1 MVYVMRNGRRVIAAL
16 SFLLLCCGVH
26 VHAQRVAVKTNA
38 LGWLT
43 ASPNVEAEFVL
54 GSHVS
59 LNMGIAANPISTDN
73 FKTTFT
79 HFQPEVRYWLNRP
92 MVSHFLGITAFVNN
106 FDMMVKDVHHKGDAY
121 AAGLTYGYAWVL
133 GDHWNI
139 EATAGVG
146 VLRYRQFKYD
156 KGTPKPGA
164 VNDSKTTIAHYLG
177 RRQRQ
182 MCIRDSI
189 RPTDPRAGAYHKP
202 AGKKCS
208 ECKCVES
215 GQ

>member
-1 MVYVMRNGRRVIAAL
+1 MLWCTCARTTGGCKDKCI
-16 SFLLLCCGVH
+16 
-26 VHAQRVAVKTNA
+26 
-38 LGWLT
+38 GWLT

-156 KGTPKPGA
+156 KGTPKP
-164 VNDSKTTIAHYLG
+164 VRSTIV
-177 RRQRQ
+177 
-182 MCIRDSI
+182 
-189 RPTDPRAGAYHKP
+189 RPPLHLSNWGYPLFILFDNEH
-202 AGKKCS
+202 
-208 ECKCVES
+208 
-215 GQ
+215 

>member
-1 MVYVMRNGRRVIAAL
+1 M
-16 SFLLLCCGVH
+16 
-26 VHAQRVAVKTNA
+26 HAQRVAVKTNA

-106 FDMMVKDVHHKGDAY
+106 FNMMVKDVHHKGDAY
-121 AAGLTYGYAWVL
+121 AAGLTYGYVWVL
-133 GDHWNI
+133 RN
-139 EATAGVG
+139 
-146 VLRYRQFKYD
+146 RMR
-156 KGTPKPGA
+156 
-164 VNDSKTTIAHYLG
+164 STIV
-177 RRQRQ
+177 
-182 MCIRDSI
+182 
-189 RPTDPRAGAYHKP
+189 RPPLHLSNWGYPLFILFDNEH
-202 AGKKCS
+202 
-208 ECKCVES
+208 
-215 GQ
+215 

>member
-1 MVYVMRNGRRVIAAL
+1 M
-16 SFLLLCCGVH
+16 
-26 VHAQRVAVKTNA
+26 
-38 LGWLT
+38 GWLT

-59 LNMGIAANPISTDN
+59 LNIGIAANPISTDN

-106 FDMMVKDVHHKGDAY
+106 FNMMVKDVHHKGD
-121 AAGLTYGYAWVL
+121 
-133 GDHWNI
+133 I

-164 VNDSKTTIAHYLG
+164 VNDSKTTIAPVKLG
-177 RRQRQ
+177 VSFVYI
-182 MCIRDSI
+182 IR
-189 RPTDPRAGAYHKP
+189 
-202 AGKKCS
+202 
-208 ECKCVES
+208 
-215 GQ
+215 

>member
-1 MVYVMRNGRRVIAAL
+1 MVYVMRNGRRVIVAL

-54 GSHVS
+54 GSQGS
-59 LNMGIAANPISTDN
+59 LNIGIAANPISTDN

-106 FDMMVKDVHHKGDAY
+106 FNM
-121 AAGLTYGYAWVL
+121 
-133 GDHWNI
+133 
-139 EATAGVG
+139 
-146 VLRYRQFKYD
+146 LRSRQFKYD
-156 KGTPKPGA
+156 KGIPKPDA
-164 VNDSKTTIAHYLG
+164 VNDSKTTIAPVKLG
-177 RRQRQ
+177 VSFVYI
-182 MCIRDSI
+182 IR
-189 RPTDPRAGAYHKP
+189 
-202 AGKKCS
+202 
-208 ECKCVES
+208 
-215 GQ
+215 

>member
-1 MVYVMRNGRRVIAAL
+1 MRNGRRVIAAL

-121 AAGLTYGYAWVL
+121 AAGLTVSL
-133 GDHWNI
+133 SMI
-139 EATAGVG
+139 R
-146 VLRYRQFKYD
+146 VLRNR
-156 KGTPKPGA
+156 
-164 VNDSKTTIAHYLG
+164 VRSTIV
-177 RRQRQ
+177 
-182 MCIRDSI
+182 
-189 RPTDPRAGAYHKP
+189 RPPLHLSNWGYPLFILFDNEH
-202 AGKKCS
+202 
-208 ECKCVES
+208 
-215 GQ
+215 

>member
-92 MVSHFLGITAFVNN
+92 MVSHFS
-106 FDMMVKDVHHKGDAY
+106 
-121 AAGLTYGYAWVL
+121 
-133 GDHWNI
+133 WNHRFR
-139 EATAGVG
+139 E
-146 VLRYRQFKYD
+146 
-156 KGTPKPGA
+156 
-164 VNDSKTTIAHYLG
+164 
-177 RRQRQ
+177 
-182 MCIRDSI
+182 
-189 RPTDPRAGAYHKP
+189 
-202 AGKKCS
+202 
-208 ECKCVES
+208 
-215 GQ
+215 

>member
-1 MVYVMRNGRRVIAAL
+1 MVYGMRNGRRVIAAL

-106 FDMMVKDVHHKGDAY
+106 FNMMVKDVHHKGDAY
-121 AAGLTYGYAWVL
+121 AAGLTYGYVWVL

-156 KGTPKPGA
+156 KGIPKPDA
-164 VNDSKTTIAHYLG
+164 VNDSKTTIAPVKLG
-177 RRQRQ
+177 VSFVYI
-182 MCIRDSI
+182 IR
-189 RPTDPRAGAYHKP
+189 
-202 AGKKCS
+202 
-208 ECKCVES
+208 
-215 GQ
+215 

>member
-1 MVYVMRNGRRVIAAL
+1 MVYVMRNGRRVIVAL

-79 HFQPEVRYWLNRP
+79 HFQPE
-92 MVSHFLGITAFVNN
+92 ITDDDAVKEITGDGTKRELTLSDGSIR
-106 FDMMVKDVHHKGDAY
+106 FDHVY
-121 AAGLTYGYAWVL
+121 
-133 GDHWNI
+133 
-139 EATAGVG
+139 
-146 VLRYRQFKYD
+146 FKYHPD
-156 KGTPKPGA
+156 SAEWNLTDIDFSIASGMTVGILGGT
-164 VNDSKTTIAHYLG
+164 
-177 RRQRQ
+177 
-182 MCIRDSI
+182 
-189 RPTDPRAGAYHKP
+189 
-202 AGKKCS
+202 
-208 ECKCVES
+208 
-215 GQ
+215 

>member
-59 LNMGIAANPISTDN
+59 LNIGIAANPISTDN

-106 FDMMVKDVHHKGDAY
+106 FDMMVKDVHHKGD
-121 AAGLTYGYAWVL
+121 
-133 GDHWNI
+133 
-139 EATAGVG
+139 
-146 VLRYRQFKYD
+146 K
-156 KGTPKPGA
+156 
-164 VNDSKTTIAHYLG
+164 
-177 RRQRQ
+177 
-182 MCIRDSI
+182 
-189 RPTDPRAGAYHKP
+189 
-202 AGKKCS
+202 
-208 ECKCVES
+208 
-215 GQ
+215 

>member
-106 FDMMVKDVHHKGDAY
+106 FDMMVKDVHHKGD
-121 AAGLTYGYAWVL
+121 
-133 GDHWNI
+133 
-139 EATAGVG
+139 

-164 VNDSKTTIAHYLG
+164 VNDSKTTIAPVKLG
-177 RRQRQ
+177 VSFVYI
-182 MCIRDSI
+182 IR
-189 RPTDPRAGAYHKP
+189 
-202 AGKKCS
+202 
-208 ECKCVES
+208 
-215 GQ
+215 

>member
-59 LNMGIAANPISTDN
+59 LT
-73 FKTTFT
+73 
-79 HFQPEVRYWLNRP
+79 
-92 MVSHFLGITAFVNN
+92 FVNN

-164 VNDSKTTIAHYLG
+164 VNDSKTTIAPVKLG
-177 RRQRQ
+177 VSFVYI
-182 MCIRDSI
+182 IR
-189 RPTDPRAGAYHKP
+189 
-202 AGKKCS
+202 
-208 ECKCVES
+208 
-215 GQ
+215 

>member
-106 FDMMVKDVHHKGDAY
+106 FDMMVRCAS
-121 AAGLTYGYAWVL
+121 
-133 GDHWNI
+133 
-139 EATAGVG
+139 
-146 VLRYRQFKYD
+146 Q
-156 KGTPKPGA
+156 
-164 VNDSKTTIAHYLG
+164 
-177 RRQRQ
+177 RR
-182 MCIRDSI
+182 CIRRWFDLWI
-189 RPTDPRAGAYHKP
+189 RMGAGRSLEHR
-202 AGKKCS
+202 GNCRS
-208 ECKCVES
+208 RCVALPS
-215 GQ
+215 V

>member
-79 HFQPEVRYWLNRP
+79 HFQPGSSLLAKSSDGE
-92 MVSHFLGITAFVNN
+92 SFS
-106 FDMMVKDVHHKGDAY
+106 
-121 AAGLTYGYAWVL
+121 
-133 GDHWNI
+133 WNHRFR
-139 EATAGVG
+139 E
-146 VLRYRQFKYD
+146 
-156 KGTPKPGA
+156 
-164 VNDSKTTIAHYLG
+164 
-177 RRQRQ
+177 
-182 MCIRDSI
+182 
-189 RPTDPRAGAYHKP
+189 
-202 AGKKCS
+202 
-208 ECKCVES
+208 
-215 GQ
+215 

>member
-1 MVYVMRNGRRVIAAL
+1 MVYVMRNGRRVIVAL

-59 LNMGIAANPISTDN
+59 LNIGIAANPISTDN
-73 FKTTFT
+73 F
-79 HFQPEVRYWLNRP
+79 N
-92 MVSHFLGITAFVNN
+92 
-106 FDMMVKDVHHKGDAY
+106 MMVKDVHHKGDAY
-121 AAGLTYGYAWVL
+121 AAGLTYGYVWVL

-156 KGTPKPGA
+156 KGIPKPDV
-164 VNDSKTTIAHYLG
+164 VNDSKTTIAPVKLG
-177 RRQRQ
+177 VSFVYI
-182 MCIRDSI
+182 IR
-189 RPTDPRAGAYHKP
+189 
-202 AGKKCS
+202 
-208 ECKCVES
+208 
-215 GQ
+215 

>member
-92 MVSHFLGITAFVNN
+92 MV
-106 FDMMVKDVHHKGDAY
+106 
-121 AAGLTYGYAWVL
+121 
-133 GDHWNI
+133 NI

-164 VNDSKTTIAHYLG
+164 VNDSKTTIAPVKLG
-177 RRQRQ
+177 VSFVYI
-182 MCIRDSI
+182 IR
-189 RPTDPRAGAYHKP
+189 
-202 AGKKCS
+202 
-208 ECKCVES
+208 
-215 GQ
+215 

>member
-1 MVYVMRNGRRVIAAL
+1 MVYVMRNGRRVIVAL

-79 HFQPEVRYWLNRP
+79 HFQPEVRYW
-92 MVSHFLGITAFVNN
+92 
-106 FDMMVKDVHHKGDAY
+106 FDLWIRMG
-121 AAGLTYGYAWVL
+121 AGRSLEHRG
-133 GDHWNI
+133 NC
-139 EATAGVG
+139 
-146 VLRYRQFKYD
+146 RSR
-156 KGTPKPGA
+156 
-164 VNDSKTTIAHYLG
+164 
-177 RRQRQ
+177 
-182 MCIRDSI
+182 
-189 RPTDPRAGAYHKP
+189 
-202 AGKKCS
+202 
-208 ECKCVES
+208 CVALPS
-215 GQ
+215 V